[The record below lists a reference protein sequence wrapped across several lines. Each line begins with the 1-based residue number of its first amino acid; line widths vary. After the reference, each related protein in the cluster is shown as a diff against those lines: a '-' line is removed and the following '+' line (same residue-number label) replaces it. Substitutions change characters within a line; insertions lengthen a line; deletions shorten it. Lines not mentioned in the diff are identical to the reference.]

1 MKSAKNRAR
10 IIDSWSLFTT
20 VSKIV
25 GVTVLALL
33 VRIGSHS
40 RFNIVRYRAKALP
53 LFFTTVRS
61 LARLAPQRGLCR
73 NSSGR
78 SIRADRGI

>member
-25 GVTVLALL
+25 SVLVEIITKAIS
-33 VRIGSHS
+33 VQDTRKSVAVESS
-40 RFNIVRYRAKALP
+40 RMPQANKKGIRKASIDIKSVVNTRYGK
-53 LFFTTVRS
+53 S
-61 LARLAPQRGLCR
+61 LKF
-73 NSSGR
+73 
-78 SIRADRGI
+78 

>member
-33 VRIGSHS
+33 VRIVSHS
-40 RFNIVRYRAKALP
+40 RFNIVRYRAKARP
-53 LFFTTVRS
+53 LVFYDSNISRTT
-61 LARLAPQRGLCR
+61 C
-73 NSSGR
+73 SSAQALQEF
-78 SIRADRGI
+78 IRQIHSS